1 LGYTRQKVMTDN
13 PEFETKP
20 ALPVWARIVLVIF
33 AFIIMTG
40 IFQMLGMLILHISFH
55 DRLAS
60 QSISLQ
66 QNVILSAMGLIPLA
80 LIIYTFRKY
89 LDRKPISSMGFS
101 FKNRTRDIVAGFL
114 IAVILFGFGTLI
126 LVLLKAI
133 DLSYIGF
140 DLSAFLLSLVLF
152 IIVAFNEEILMR
164 GYILNNLMG
173 SKNKY
178 LALLISAVIFSV
190 LHGMNANISLLALVN
205 LMLAGII
212 LGSTYIFTINLW
224 FPISLHLFW
233 NFFQGPVLGYS
244 VSGMKI
250 NSIFK
255 VTLTGSNTI
264 NGGQFG
270 FEGSLV
276 CTVLLIIAIFLII
289 GYYTGLFNKKE
300 SDQDI
305 PTILNS

>member
-1 LGYTRQKVMTDN
+1 MTVN
-13 PEFETKP
+13 TEFETKP
-20 ALPVWARIVLVIF
+20 ALPTWARIVLVIF
-33 AFIIMTG
+33 AYIIMTG
-40 IFQMLGMLILHISFH
+40 VFQMLGMLLMHVSIP
-55 DRLAS
+55 DRLAFLS
-60 QSISLQ
+60 FSLQ
-66 QNVILSAMGLIPLA
+66 QHVILSAMGLIPLA

-89 LDRKPISSMGFS
+89 IDRKSISSMGFS
-101 FKNRTRDIVAGFL
+101 LQNRTRDIVAGFL
-114 IAVILFGFGTLI
+114 IAVILFVFGSLI

-133 DLSYIGF
+133 CLTYIGF
-140 DLSAFLLSLVLF
+140 DLTSFLLSLVLF
-152 IIVAFNEEILMR
+152 TIVAFNEEILMR

-173 SKNKY
+173 STNKY

-190 LHGMNANISLLALVN
+190 LHGMNANVSLLALVN

-212 LGSTYIFTINLW
+212 LGSTYIFTRNLW

-250 NSIFK
+250 SSIFK
-255 VTLTGSNTI
+255 VTLTGSDTV

-276 CTVLLIIAIFLII
+276 CTVLLIIAIALIM
-289 GYYTGLFNKKE
+289 GYYQGYFKKITENK
-300 SDQDI
+300 DY
-305 PTILNS
+305 N

>member
-1 LGYTRQKVMTDN
+1 
-13 PEFETKP
+13 
-20 ALPVWARIVLVIF
+20 
-33 AFIIMTG
+33 
-40 IFQMLGMLILHISFH
+40 
-55 DRLAS
+55 
-60 QSISLQ
+60 
-66 QNVILSAMGLIPLA
+66 MGLIPLA
-80 LIIYTFRKY
+80 MIIYTFRKF
-89 LDRKPISSMGFS
+89 LDKRSISSMGFS
-101 FKNRTRDIVAGFL
+101 FKNRTRDVVAGFL
-114 IAVILFGFGTLI
+114 IAVILFIFGSFI
-126 LVLLKAI
+126 LVEIKAI
-133 DLSYIGF
+133 SLTYIEF

-152 IIVAFNEEILMR
+152 TIVAFNEEILMR

-173 SKNKY
+173 STNKY

-212 LGSTYIFTINLW
+212 LGSTYIFTKNLW

-250 NSIFK
+250 SSIFK
-255 VTLTGSNTI
+255 VTLTGSNTV

-276 CTVLLIIAIFLII
+276 CTVLLIIAISLII
-289 GYYTGLFNKKE
+289 GYYKGLFKNK
-300 SDQDI
+300 QAI
-305 PTILNS
+305 

>member
-1 LGYTRQKVMTDN
+1 MTTN
-13 PEFETKP
+13 PENETKP
-20 ALPVWARIVLVIF
+20 ALPVWARIVLVIL

-40 IFQMLGMLILHISFH
+40 IFQLLGMLILHVSIH
-55 DRLAS
+55 DRFAS

-89 LDRKPISSMGFS
+89 LDRKSISSMGFS
-101 FKNRTRDIVAGFL
+101 FKNRTRDVVAGFL
-114 IAVILFGFGTLI
+114 IAVILFIFGSFI
-126 LVLLKAI
+126 LVEIKAI
-133 DLSYIGF
+133 SLTYIGF

-152 IIVAFNEEILMR
+152 TIVAFNEEILMR

-173 SKNKY
+173 STNKY

-212 LGSTYIFTINLW
+212 LGSTYIFTKNLW

-250 NSIFK
+250 SSVFK
-255 VTLTGSNTI
+255 VTLTGSNTV

-276 CTVLLIIAIFLII
+276 CTVLLIIAISLII
-289 GYYTGLFNKKE
+289 GYYKGLFKNK
-300 SDQDI
+300 QAI
-305 PTILNS
+305 

>member
-1 LGYTRQKVMTDN
+1 MTTN
-13 PEFETKP
+13 PENETKP
-20 ALPVWARIVLVIF
+20 ALPIWARIVLVIL

-40 IFQMLGMLILHISFH
+40 IFQLLGMLILHVSIH
-55 DRLAS
+55 DRFAS

-89 LDRKPISSMGFS
+89 LDRKSISSMGFS
-101 FKNRTRDIVAGFL
+101 FKNRTRDVVAGFL
-114 IAVILFGFGTLI
+114 IAVILFIFGSFI
-126 LVLLKAI
+126 LVEIKAI
-133 DLSYIGF
+133 SLTYIEF

-152 IIVAFNEEILMR
+152 TIVAFNEEILMR

-173 SKNKY
+173 STNKY

-212 LGSTYIFTINLW
+212 LGSTYIFTKNLW

-250 NSIFK
+250 SSIFK
-255 VTLTGSNTI
+255 VTLTGSNTV

-276 CTVLLIIAIFLII
+276 CTVLLIIAISLII
-289 GYYTGLFNKKE
+289 GYYKGLFKNK
-300 SDQDI
+300 QAI
-305 PTILNS
+305 

>member
-1 LGYTRQKVMTDN
+1 MTTN
-13 PEFETKP
+13 PENELKP
-20 ALPVWARIVLVIF
+20 ALPVWARIVLVIL

-40 IFQMLGMLILHISFH
+40 IFQLLGMLIIHVSIH
-55 DRLAS
+55 DRFALQA
-60 QSISLQ
+60 ISLK
-66 QNVILSAMGLIPLA
+66 QNVILSALGLIPLA
-80 LIIYTFRKY
+80 LIIYTFRRF
-89 LDRKPISSMGFS
+89 LDKRSISSMGFS
-101 FKNRTRDIVAGFL
+101 LKNRTRDIIAGFI
-114 IAVILFGFGTLI
+114 IAVVLFIFGSLI
-126 LVLLKAI
+126 LVTLNAI
-133 DLSYIGF
+133 DLTYIRF
-140 DLSAFLLSLVLF
+140 DLSAFLLSLLLF
-152 IIVAFNEEILMR
+152 TIVAFNEEILMR

-173 SKNKY
+173 STNKY
-178 LALLISAVIFSV
+178 LALLISAVIFSI

-205 LMLAGII
+205 IMLAGII
-212 LGSTYIFTINLW
+212 LGSTYIFTKNLW

-270 FEGSLV
+270 FEGSLI
-276 CTVLLIIAIFLII
+276 CTVLLILAIFLII

>member
-1 LGYTRQKVMTDN
+1 MIPN
-13 PEFETKP
+13 PENVTKP
-20 ALPVWARIVLVIF
+20 ALPVWARIVLVII

-40 IFQMLGMLILHISFH
+40 IFQMLGMLILHISIH
-55 DRLAS
+55 DRFAS
-60 QSISLQ
+60 QAISLQ

-80 LIIYTFRKY
+80 LIIYTFRKF
-89 LDRKPISSMGFS
+89 LDRKSISSMGFS
-101 FKNRTRDIVAGFL
+101 FMNRTRDIIAGFL
-114 IAVILFGFGTLI
+114 IAVILFIFGSFI
-126 LVLLKAI
+126 LVEIKAI
-133 DLSYIGF
+133 SLTYIGF

-152 IIVAFNEEILMR
+152 TIVAFNEEMLMR
-164 GYILNNLMG
+164 GYILNNLM
-173 SKNKY
+173 SSTNKY

-212 LGSTYIFTINLW
+212 LGSTYIFTKNLW

-250 NSIFK
+250 SSIFK
-255 VTLTGSNTI
+255 VTLTGSNTV

-276 CTVLLIIAIFLII
+276 CTVLLIIAISLIM
-289 GYYTGLFNKKE
+289 GYYLGYFKNKQAIK
-300 SDQDI
+300 
-305 PTILNS
+305 ILS

>member
-1 LGYTRQKVMTDN
+1 
-13 PEFETKP
+13 
-20 ALPVWARIVLVIF
+20 
-33 AFIIMTG
+33 
-40 IFQMLGMLILHISFH
+40 
-55 DRLAS
+55 
-60 QSISLQ
+60 
-66 QNVILSAMGLIPLA
+66 
-80 LIIYTFRKY
+80 
-89 LDRKPISSMGFS
+89 MGFS
-101 FKNRTRDIVAGFL
+101 FKNRTRDVVAGFL
-114 IAVILFGFGTLI
+114 IAVILFIFGSFI
-126 LVLLKAI
+126 LVEIKAI
-133 DLSYIGF
+133 SLTYIEF

-152 IIVAFNEEILMR
+152 TIVAFNEEILMR

-173 SKNKY
+173 STNKY

-212 LGSTYIFTINLW
+212 LGSTYIFTKNLW

-250 NSIFK
+250 SSIFK
-255 VTLTGSNTI
+255 VTLTGSNTV

-276 CTVLLIIAIFLII
+276 CTVLLIIAISLII
-289 GYYTGLFNKKE
+289 GYYKGLFKNK
-300 SDQDI
+300 QAI
-305 PTILNS
+305 

>member
-1 LGYTRQKVMTDN
+1 MTINQKN
-13 PEFETKP
+13 ETKP
-20 ALPVWARIVLVIF
+20 ALPVWARIVLVIISF
-33 AFIIMTG
+33 VIMTG
-40 IFQMLGMLILHISFH
+40 IFQMLGMLILHISIH
-55 DRLAS
+55 DRFAS
-60 QSISLQ
+60 QPISLQ

-80 LIIYTFRKY
+80 LIIYTFRKF
-89 LDRKPISSMGFS
+89 LDKQSISSMGFS
-101 FKNRTRDIVAGFL
+101 LQKRTRDIVSGFL
-114 IAVILFGFGTLI
+114 VAVILFIFGSII
-126 LVLLKAI
+126 LVDIKAI
-133 DLSYIGF
+133 SLTYIGF
-140 DLSAFLLSLVLF
+140 DLSTFLLSLVLF
-152 IIVAFNEEILMR
+152 TIVAFNEEILMR

-173 SKNKY
+173 STNKY

-212 LGSTYIFTINLW
+212 LGSTYIFTKNLW

-250 NSIFK
+250 SSIYK
-255 VTLTGSNTI
+255 VTLTGSNTV

-276 CTVLLIIAIFLII
+276 CTVLLIIAISMIM
-289 GYYTGLFNKKE
+289 GYYLGYFKKRTGMTKATE
-300 SDQDI
+300 
-305 PTILNS
+305 LN